1 MGDGII
7 TDARREHTPLKEP
20 LPLDEL
26 RASLT
31 RVAGSDFGMREPRWL
46 SRFGNETRLAE
57 AYRQGRVLL
66 AGDAAR
72 RAPRRTRC
80 RLPGRA
86 RAFAPPGAALTAGLD
101 GRGPLCT
108 RRVAPTRPP
117 GGSPRQAGHRGWRCW
132 NSTFPTTPP
141 RSTAWE
147 GCCFVQRDTPH
158 GPGRPGGEVVVGRF
172 TLA

>member
-1 MGDGII
+1 M
-7 TDARREHTPLKEP
+7 ASSRTPGASTRP
-20 LPLDEL
+20 SSSRSPLDEL

-86 RAFAPPGAALTAGLD
+86 RAFAPPGPALTAGLD
-101 GRGPLCT
+101 GRGPRFAGRAAPARPT
-108 RRVAPTRPP
+108 RR
-117 GGSPRQAGHRGWRCW
+117 
-132 NSTFPTTPP
+132 
-141 RSTAWE
+141 
-147 GCCFVQRDTPH
+147 
-158 GPGRPGGEVVVGRF
+158 
-172 TLA
+172 